1 MFPLL
6 GILFL
11 IAFGGISAGVVSLF
25 FKRSRVFAAYLFLCP
40 VCACFLSFWL
50 FWGGGFL
57 VEYFVGPTDWSAL
70 GALFGYAGGFVLG
83 ALLGFHVARKVNRR
97 LFTKSA
103 LGKLS

>member
-50 FWGGGFL
+50 FWSGGFL
-57 VEYFVGPTDWSAL
+57 VEYFVGPTGWSAL
-70 GALFGYAGGFVLG
+70 GALLGYACGFVLG
-83 ALLGFHVARKVNRR
+83 ALLGFYVARKINRR
-97 LFTKSA
+97 LFTKYA
-103 LGKLS
+103 LSKLS